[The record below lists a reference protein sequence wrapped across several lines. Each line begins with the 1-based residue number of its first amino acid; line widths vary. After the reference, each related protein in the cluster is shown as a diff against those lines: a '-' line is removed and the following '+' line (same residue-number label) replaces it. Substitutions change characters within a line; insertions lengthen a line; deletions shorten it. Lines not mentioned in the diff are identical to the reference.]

1 MTTRSAVVPQSI
13 VILGPTASGKSSVA
27 MAVAL
32 SDVGQQLGVELVS
45 IDAMQVYRG
54 MDIGTAKPSIDE
66 QQSVRH
72 HLIDLVDATE
82 SFTVAEFQL
91 AYHSAISEI
100 ASRQGRALLV
110 GGTGLYVRAVVDEL
124 TLPGQ
129 WPEVRARIDNEL
141 LELGPEVLH
150 ARLAQL
156 DPVAATKME
165 PNNVRRIVR
174 ALEVCEGSGRPFS
187 SFGPGVDTYPESPV
201 LQVALR
207 WPREVLAQRI
217 EERVHIMIERGLR
230 DEVERLLVAGL
241 SLTAMQALGYKE
253 MVEHLNAQMSLDEVV
268 ETVVLRTRQFAV
280 RQERWFRRDPRITWF
295 DIDKDPVSEV
305 APHLIDLMSS
315 EPFGV
320 V

>member
-1 MTTRSAVVPQSI
+1 MTTRSSVVPQSI

-32 SDVGQQLGVELVS
+32 SDVGQKLGIELVS

-54 MDIGTAKPSIDE
+54 MDIGTAKPSIEE

-91 AYHSAISEI
+91 AYHSAISDI

-129 WPEVRARIDNEL
+129 WPEVRARLDNEL
-141 LELGPEVLH
+141 LEQGPEVLH

-174 ALEVCEGSGRPFS
+174 ALEVCEGSGQPFS
-187 SFGPGVDTYPESPV
+187 SFGPGVDTYPDSPV

-207 WPREVLAQRI
+207 WVLQ
-217 EERVHIMIERGLR
+217 
-230 DEVERLLVAGL
+230 
-241 SLTAMQALGYKE
+241 SLT
-253 MVEHLNAQMSLDEVV
+253 
-268 ETVVLRTRQFAV
+268 
-280 RQERWFRRDPRITWF
+280 
-295 DIDKDPVSEV
+295 
-305 APHLIDLMSS
+305 
-315 EPFGV
+315 
-320 V
+320 